1 MTPQQTPPP
10 TAGLTAVVVACAAL
24 GMVAVGAAVYGVP
37 GLGSGPLAR
46 ASSATPE
53 SDAAGSPAPAAT
65 PSTSAASA
73 GTAPS
78 SSTSSRTT
86 PDFATE
92 DYGRRLVAHTAE
104 LLGPDHPEPGRRF
117 IDSRLNC
124 GSCHLATGTEPGTLN
139 LLQTDEHYPRFSGR
153 AGTMTDIEDR
163 INECMTR
170 SMNGRPLPMD
180 SPEMIAMAT
189 YLRSLGA
196 RWSAMGDSLR
206 ASAEPPAFKTPN
218 RRADVAMGQVVYST
232 RCAACHG
239 ADGLGLPASTDLRKG
254 YLFPPLWGPD
264 SFNNGA
270 GMHRV
275 LTAARF
281 IKARMPLGEP
291 TLSDDEAFDVAA
303 FINSKPRP
311 EMANLEVDYPD
322 RSAKPIDNPYGP
334 YADDFPLD
342 QHRFGPFQPIEE
354 YYRALKASK

>member
-1 MTPQQTPPP
+1 M
-10 TAGLTAVVVACAAL
+10 
-24 GMVAVGAAVYGVP
+24 
-37 GLGSGPLAR
+37 
-46 ASSATPE
+46 
-53 SDAAGSPAPAAT
+53 
-65 PSTSAASA
+65 
-73 GTAPS
+73 
-78 SSTSSRTT
+78 
-86 PDFATE
+86 
-92 DYGRRLVAHTAE
+92 AHTAE
-104 LLGPDHPEPGRRF
+104 LLGPDHPEPGRRY

-153 AGTMTDIEDR
+153 AGAMTDIEDR

-206 ASAEPPAFKTPN
+206 ASAEPPPFKTPP
-218 RRADVAMGQVVYST
+218 RRADVAMGQLVYSM

-291 TLSDDEAFDVAA
+291 TLTDDEAFASPPSHQLEAA
-303 FINSKPRP
+303 ARDGQPRRRLP
-311 EMANLEVDYPD
+311 GPVGQAD
-322 RSAKPIDNPYGP
+322 RQPHGP

-342 QHRFGPFQPIEE
+342 QHRYGPFQPIEE
-354 YYRALKASK
+354 YRALKAAK